1 MRYRAR
7 AQVKGLLMTA
17 SRLYPSNHEVP
28 HALVRILLG
37 LLLPLTV
44 AATPPVFPGGMQP
57 GGAQPLVPPPILPL
71 PETNLQID
79 IPPVAERPLQ
89 ADQGTRVFVRKFV
102 ISGVIGDRIAGI
114 VPADI
119 QAAVDK
125 RFAQINA
132 IVNKQREAA
141 QNLLTQGPEGFTPEE
156 HEKIMKFMEGAVKT
170 ESPEEQKKAYQDFI
184 RQLQLERLQR
194 LQGLTIGQLQQI
206 ADVVTKYYHDRGY
219 FLAHAIIPAQEVNDG
234 VINIRVLEGR
244 LEKVVAIGNK
254 RYSDAVLSRPFQPLI
269 GGLVTVKQTENA
281 LLTLTQYP
289 GLSAFGVFR
298 PGNYVGTTDLIVNV
312 QQERAYDANVR
323 ADNEGTEF
331 TGRNRLIGT
340 VDWNDPTGDADLLKV
355 VALKTFTP
363 DNSVFGDIRYEHPFY
378 DPADTL
384 AMDVSRN
391 SFDVTGSGI
400 TPGTIGGIAKIATL
414 SLQRAFLRSREQ
426 NIIGTIDLSR
436 KRADTQ
442 FLGIVIGRDDMAV
455 LGAQLNYDS
464 INSSLGTINTGYLRL
479 ERGLSGVL
487 GVPSDSEIENG
498 KVSPPPSRFGSDG
511 KPALPQFTRLT
522 LNYQIFKSLPDNQA
536 LLFRLDGQYSSDVL
550 TSLEQFVIG
559 GPDSVR
565 AVPTSQ
571 FLTDKGGFGSL
582 EYSVRAP
589 GFADKPAF
597 AGFSWGQVLRF
608 RIFTDAA
615 VGIMN
620 KPVNPNTKRVAVEG
634 NGVGVEFTWPG
645 RFTANLQW
653 AHLNGGARSGASIYD
668 PTAIRDAT
676 QLWADVTFSF

>member
-1 MRYRAR
+1 
-7 AQVKGLLMTA
+7 
-17 SRLYPSNHEVP
+17 
-28 HALVRILLG
+28 
-37 LLLPLTV
+37 
-44 AATPPVFPGGMQP
+44 
-57 GGAQPLVPPPILPL
+57 VPPPILPL

-79 IPPVAERPLQ
+79 IPPVAQRPLQ
-89 ADQGTRVFVRKFV
+89 ANQGARVYVRKFV
-102 ISGVIGDRIAGI
+102 ITGVIGNHGIGI

-132 IVNKQREAA
+132 LVDKQRKAA
-141 QNLLTQGPEGFTPEE
+141 QNLTTQGPEGFTPEE
-156 HEKIMKFMEGAVKT
+156 KQKIMKFMQGVVKT
-170 ESPEEQKKAYQDFI
+170 ESAEEQKKAYQHFI
-184 RQLQLERLQR
+184 RQLQMERLQR

-206 ADVVTKYYHDRGY
+206 ADEVTKYYHEHGY
-219 FLAHAIIPAQEVNDG
+219 FLARAIIPAQEVNDG
-234 VINIRVLEGR
+234 VIHIRVLEGR
-244 LEKVVAIGNK
+244 LEKVVTLGNK
-254 RYSDAVLSRPFQPLI
+254 SYSTSVLSRPFQPLI
-269 GGLVTVKQTENA
+269 GNLVTVKQAENA
-281 LLTLTQYP
+281 LLTLAQYP

-298 PGNYVGTTDLIVNV
+298 PGNYVGTTDLVVNV
-312 QQERAYDANVR
+312 QKERAFDTNVR

-340 VDWNDPTGDADLLKV
+340 VDWNNPTGSADLLKI
-355 VALKTFTP
+355 VALKTFAP
-363 DNSVFGDIRYEHPFY
+363 DNSVFGEIRYEHPFY
-378 DPADTL
+378 DPANTMAVDI
-384 AMDVSRN
+384 SRN

-436 KRADTQ
+436 KRADTE
-442 FLGIVIGRDDMAV
+442 FLGNVVGRDDMAV
-455 LGAQLNYDS
+455 LGFQLNYDS
-464 INSSLGTINTGYLRL
+464 INSSLGTINTGYVRL
-479 ERGLSGVL
+479 EHGLSGVL
-487 GVPSDSEIENG
+487 GVPSVSAIEN
-498 KVSPPPSRFGSDG
+498 KQVSPPPSRFGSDG
-511 KPALPQFTRLT
+511 KPALPDFTRLT
-522 LNYQIFKSLPDNQA
+522 FNYQIFKSLPDNQA
-536 LLFRLDGQYSSDVL
+536 LLFRMDGQYSPDVL

-571 FLTDKGGFGSL
+571 FLTDKGLFGSL
-582 EYSVRAP
+582 EYSIRAP

-615 VGIMN
+615 VGITN
-620 KPVNPNTKRVAVEG
+620 KPVNPNTKRVTVEG

-645 RFTANLQW
+645 KFSADLQW
-653 AHLNGGARSGASIYD
+653 AHLNGGSRPGASIYD
-668 PTAIRDAT
+668 PTAIQNST

>member
-1 MRYRAR
+1 
-7 AQVKGLLMTA
+7 MTA
-17 SRLYPSNHEVP
+17 SRIHVSYEVQR
-28 HALVRILLG
+28 ALPGILLG
-37 LLLPLTV
+37 MLLPLTL
-44 AATPPVFPGGMQP
+44 AAAPPPVPPPLPGGAQP

-89 ADQGTRVFVRKFV
+89 AGQGARVFVRKFI
-102 ISGVIGDRIAGI
+102 ISGVIGDRRAGI

-119 QAAVDK
+119 QAAVDT
-125 RFAQINA
+125 RFAHINA
-132 IVNKQREAA
+132 LVDKQRKAA
-141 QNLLTQGPEGFTPEE
+141 QNLMTQGPEGFTPEE
-156 HEKIMKFMEGAVKT
+156 RQKIMKFMQGAVKT
-170 ESPEEQKKAYQDFI
+170 ESPAEQKKAYQNFI
-184 RQLQLERLQR
+184 QQLQLERLER

-219 FLAHAIIPAQEVNDG
+219 FLARAIIPAQEVNDG

-244 LEKVVAIGNK
+244 LEKVIAIGNK
-254 RYSDAVLSRPFQPLI
+254 RYSDAVLSKPFQPLL
-269 GGLVTVKQTENA
+269 GNLVATKQTEAA

-298 PGNYVGTTDLIVNV
+298 PGSYVGTTDLVVNV
-312 QQERAYDANVR
+312 QKEQVYDANVR

-340 VDWNDPTGDADLLKV
+340 VDWNNPTGDADLLKV

-363 DNSVFGDIRYEHPFY
+363 DNSVFGDVRYEHPFY
-378 DPADTL
+378 DPANTMAVDI
-384 AMDVSRN
+384 SRN

-400 TPGTIGGIAKIATL
+400 TPGTIGGISKIATL
-414 SLQRAFLRSREQ
+414 SLRRAFLRSREE

-442 FLGIVIGRDDMAV
+442 FLGRVIGRDDMAV
-455 LGAQLNYDS
+455 LGFQLNYDS
-464 INSSLGTINTGYLRL
+464 INSSLGTINTAYLRL
-479 ERGLSGVL
+479 ERGLPGIL
-487 GVPSDSEIENG
+487 GVPSDSQIEN
-498 KVSPPPSRFGSDG
+498 KQVSPPPSRFGSDG
-511 KPALPQFTRLT
+511 KPALPDFTRLT
-522 LNYQIFKSLPDNQA
+522 VNYQIFKSLPDNQA
-536 LLFRLDGQYSSDVL
+536 LLFRMDGQYSPDVL

-571 FLTDKGGFGSL
+571 FLTDKGVFGSL

-608 RIFTDAA
+608 RVFTDAA
-615 VGIMN
+615 IGIMN

-645 RFTANLQW
+645 KFTANLQW
-653 AHLNGGARSGASIYD
+653 AHLNGGARPGASIYD
-668 PTAIRDAT
+668 PTAIRNSSEI
-676 QLWADVTFSF
+676 WADVTLSF